1 MNGND
6 GQGDQTDRNNVGA
19 FNRKSSY
26 PARATSNA
34 LVCMT
39 KDICNI
45 EGVVFTT
52 QQLIYLIPL
61 RKISPG
67 QIAVES

>member
-1 MNGND
+1 MVSA
-6 GQGDQTDRNNVGA
+6 TRLIAITVGA

-61 RKISPG
+61 RKSVQG
-67 QIAVES
+67 K